1 MIHVKCCHGNGSIFM
16 KIMTSQVIQV
26 TWLVG
31 QVINPDSLHVSRNLS
46 ILIVASVELEQKTK
60 LTNYWP
66 VVDYLM
72 TSLLR
77 HTIVILLF
85 KLSQSFSVPFSLN
98 ISDYVGLPSIL

>member
-1 MIHVKCCHGNGSIFM
+1 MTHVKCCHGNGSIFM

-66 VVDYLM
+66 VCG
-72 TSLLR
+72 
-77 HTIVILLF
+77 LF
-85 KLSQSFSVPFSLN
+85 DDVTTASYCSHITV
-98 ISDYVGLPSIL
+98 